1 MSNKNKNIAQGGFY
15 LLVGVLLFYAASRTL
30 HFVQN
35 VMANSTWGYLFLFA
49 TGIGAVIWLYVYL
62 SYAEG
67 AKQRATAFVMGIT
80 DLLGELALVYADT
93 IYVGEKAGLVKM
105 SANEMNTFIIVSVGM
120 VGINIL
126 AGYFFKL
133 WDLHT
138 EEQQKAQDLVDHVTD
153 ATMKH
158 LNTPEAKAQMVQDLL
173 PVLRDSIVS
182 RVQSEIFSRASHNQN
197 LDARA
202 VGWPLDKPTEKKEQA
217 VPFLAGL
224 VQTTGSS
231 KPDPASQQMNDQM
244 VWTTDHNGKRT
255 RIFCMKC
262 QNEGK
267 AWYTP
272 EPCEHILN
280 AHGQDTNIQQM
291 GSILKDAFPE
301 NPTIPAPTASE

>member
-1 MSNKNKNIAQGGFY
+1 MSNKNKTIAQGGFY
-15 LLVGVLLFYAASRTL
+15 LLIGVLLFYAASRTL

-67 AKQRATAFVMGIT
+67 AKQRAIAFVMGIA

-105 SANEMNTFIIVSVGM
+105 SANEMNTFIIVSVAM

-138 EEQQKAQDLVDHVTD
+138 EQQQQAQDLVDHVTD

-158 LNTPEAKAQMVQDLL
+158 LNTPEAKAQMVQELL
-173 PVLRDSIVS
+173 PILRDSITA
-182 RVQSEIFSRASHNQN
+182 RVQAEIFSRASHNQN
-197 LDARA
+197 LDAQT
-202 VGWPLDKPTEKKEQA
+202 VGWPLPSPGEKKEQA
-217 VPFLAGL
+217 IPLVLGL
-224 VQTTGSS
+224 GDSQNQTNGLWMQAITKKDGSRLR
-231 KPDPASQQMNDQM
+231 A
-244 VWTTDHNGKRT
+244 
-255 RIFCMKC
+255 FCLTCLK
-262 QNEGK
+262 EGK
-267 AWYTP
+267 SWIGG
-272 EPCEHILN
+272 ELCEHFDQTEPVGPKGKL
-280 AHGQDTNIQQM
+280 DSPEST
-291 GSILKDAFPE
+291 DAK
-301 NPTIPAPTASE
+301 